1 MTAGSEQG
9 AVGSEQV
16 AEILS
21 MQRLQIAK
29 LLFRKAGLLEDLSKS
44 SRWQST
50 RMHGHVGLAAIGV
63 SEDFVA
69 AALSYFYKSGAQE
82 LSENFT
88 GGIRHRGYRR
98 GRLATWLRPEPSR
111 RETASLEPTPQS
123 APEPQRW
130 LLRFLDRE
138 LLDRASEYGRNSNLE
153 NQVR

>member
-1 MTAGSEQG
+1 MRNKKWG
-9 AVGSEQV
+9 
-16 AEILS
+16 EILS

-29 LLFRKAGLLEDLSKS
+29 LFFRKARLLEDLPKS
-44 SRWQST
+44 SHRQST
-50 RMHGHVGLAAIGV
+50 WVHGHVGLAAIGV
-63 SEDFVA
+63 SEHFMA

-82 LSENFT
+82 LGENFT

-111 RETASLEPTPQS
+111 RATASLEPTPQS

-138 LLDRASEYGRNSNLE
+138 SLDRALEYGRNSNLE
-153 NQVR
+153 IQVR